1 MQAPNNFGCCGTKE
15 LLFRKGKMCYEK
27 LKSYDL
33 TNGEHCSKQMSYF
46 KVPKYWMFKD
56 TFPLTVTGK
65 VKKFEIR
72 DISIQE
78 LGLENNP

>member
-1 MQAPNNFGCCGTKE
+1 
-15 LLFRKGKMCYEK
+15 
-27 LKSYDL
+27 
-33 TNGEHCSKQMSYF
+33 
-46 KVPKYWMFKD
+46 MFKD

-72 DISIQE
+72 DISILE